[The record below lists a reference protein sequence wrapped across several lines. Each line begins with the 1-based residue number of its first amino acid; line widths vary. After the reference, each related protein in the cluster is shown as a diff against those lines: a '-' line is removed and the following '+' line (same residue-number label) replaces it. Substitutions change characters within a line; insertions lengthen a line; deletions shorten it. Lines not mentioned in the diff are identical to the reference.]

1 MRQLT
6 IGASLAWV
14 ACLACIPL
22 PGRWSVAHAQG
33 GCDDGFGVP
42 SRAPVVAATGWSA
55 PLDVRVSLHLHDV
68 PLGAALEHVSAV
80 SGVRIAY
87 SSDVVPLD
95 RNSCVL
101 AASEPL
107 GQVLARML
115 AGTGVEARVVAGRVV
130 LAPAPGRAALDEMAH
145 EMGTLQ
151 RVLVTGS
158 TVASPRRSLAI
169 GVDVID
175 GDQLRRESRTTL
187 PAILDAAAPG
197 VWVWERASSSL
208 VAQYGGIR
216 GASSFGSSYP
226 KIYIDGIEVA
236 NPLLVTDFDPNVIE
250 RVEVIRGPQGAA
262 LYGSDAISGVVNIVM
277 RHDGTET
284 TGPSLRVSSSV
295 GAVATAYGTSLV
307 PTHEQR
313 LSLRGGSN
321 LRSTGL
327 AVEFGQVGQVT
338 PAAAMTHLL
347 ASGDLRIV
355 GSSATL
361 SATGR
366 FVDKRATPGANPLL
380 TGPMAG
386 ATTDPATALAAAAA
400 TTPQSVMQYTIGS
413 SAVFASDGTSPWTS
427 TALVGLDGY
436 QLDHVSDQ
444 TAPFP
449 LMADSALR
457 AAEGRGDRLTMRATT
472 VGRFG
477 EEGSSTPVAVT
488 FGAEQAVLRQIGVV
502 STARLATPDRDKRY
516 ATVVAGEV
524 QSWNH
529 NTGLFSQLTAAW
541 RRELYL
547 TAGLR
552 LERNDAFSGQERYPL
567 LPMVGLVAV
576 RDFGDIELKLRSAYG
591 TGIRPPQTPARS
603 ASVLQQ
609 RDWRTAP
616 GALDPES
623 QSGTE
628 TGAEL
633 YVGGLL
639 SVQVTRF
646 NQLASGLI
654 QNVAIAF
661 DTLMRDGVA
670 EQRVRYQPQNVGAIS
685 NNGWEMQGSV
695 HHGPWAVT
703 GAVALVDSRVR
714 NLAVGYQGDLRPGDR
729 MLAVPA
735 RTTSL
740 TASWTGAGW
749 FASLSGMRAQDW
761 VDYDRLTLARL
772 YGGTSAQDLVG
783 PRLREYWLNYT
794 GQTHLRFAG
803 SLTVSHGLDVTLT
816 GENLLGGQV
825 GEPDNV
831 TIRSGRT
838 ITGGLRAS
846 F

>member
-6 IGASLAWV
+6 VGGRLAWV
-14 ACLACIPL
+14 VCLVCIAALTPT
-22 PGRWSVAHAQG
+22 SVARAQE
-33 GCDDGFGVP
+33 GCDDGFGVS
-42 SRAPVVAATGWSA
+42 SRTAVAATWPA
-55 PLDVRVSLHLHDV
+55 PLDVRVSVHLHDV

-95 RNSCVL
+95 HNSCVL

-107 GQVLARML
+107 GQLLGRLL

-130 LAPAPGRAALDEMAH
+130 LTPAPGGASERDEMAH
-145 EMGTLQ
+145 EIGTLQ

-158 TVASPRRSLAI
+158 AVASPRRSIAI
-169 GVDVID
+169 GVDVIE

-262 LYGSDAISGVVNIVM
+262 LYGSDAISGVVNIVT
-277 RHDGTET
+277 RHDGSET
-284 TGPSLRVSSSV
+284 SGPALRVSSSV
-295 GAVATAYGTSLV
+295 GAVATAYGTSIV
-307 PTHEQR
+307 PTHEQQ

-327 AVEFGQVGQVT
+327 AVEFGQVGAVT

-355 GSSATL
+355 GSSATV

-366 FVDKRATPGANPLL
+366 FVDKRSTPGANPLL
-380 TGPMAG
+380 AGLPMSA
-386 ATTDPATALAAAAA
+386 TDPASALATSTA
-400 TTPQSVMQYTIGS
+400 TTPQSVMQYTLGS
-413 SAVFASDGTSPWTS
+413 SAVFSSDGPWTS
-427 TALVGLDGY
+427 TALVGMDGY

-457 AAEGRGDRLTMRATT
+457 AAEGRGDRLTLRATT

-477 EEGSSTPVAVT
+477 EESTATPVSVT

-502 STARLATPDRDKRY
+502 STTQLGTPDRDRHY
-516 ATVVAGEV
+516 ATVVSGEV

-529 NTGLFSQLTAAW
+529 NTGLFSQLNAAW

-552 LERNDAFSGQERYPL
+552 LERNDAFSGPDRYPL
-567 LPMVGLVAV
+567 LPMVGLATV
-576 RDFGDIELKLRSAYG
+576 RDFGNVELKLRTAYG
-591 TGIRPPQTPARS
+591 TGIRPPQTPART
-603 ASVLQQ
+603 ASVPQQ

-616 GALDPES
+616 AGLDPES

-633 YVGGLL
+633 YVAGLL

-654 QNVAIAF
+654 QNVAIAV
-661 DTLMRDGVA
+661 DTLMRAGVA

-685 NNGWEMQGSV
+685 NKGWEMQGSV
-695 HHGPWAVT
+695 HQGPWALS

-714 NLAVGYQGDLRPGDR
+714 NLAVGYQGDLQPGDR

-735 RTTSL
+735 RTTSI
-740 TASWTGAGW
+740 TASWTGGTW
-749 FASLSGMRAQDW
+749 FASLSGTRAEDW

-783 PRLREYWLNYT
+783 AKLREYWLNYT

-803 SLTVSHGLDVTLT
+803 SLTVAHGVDVTLT